1 MVFFASFLVCF
12 SLRFSFNDF
21 PTFFVLCW
29 FGDLSAMVDPLVVGV
44 VVRDVEISSS
54 EQLQAKASDFP

>member
-1 MVFFASFLVCF
+1 
-12 SLRFSFNDF
+12 
-21 PTFFVLCW
+21 
-29 FGDLSAMVDPLVVGV
+29 MVDPLVVGV